1 MAIQTIQFDTFA
13 TAELTGSIAAYL
25 LDGSDTALASLTET
39 SPSGRWTGTLTDHA
53 AGDFELVI
61 TDDSGVLAL
70 YWVRLLADAGTYP
83 AVERWELTLETLSD
97 QIDGLATPALDAA
110 ALRAAL
116 GMSSADLDDQLAAII
131 DDTTIIKTTANV
143 PKEAF

>member
-1 MAIQTIQFDTFA
+1 MATQTIQFDTLA

-70 YWVRLLADAGTYP
+70 YWVRLAAETGTYP
-83 AVERWELTLETLSD
+83 AVERWELP
-97 QIDGLATPALDAA
+97 LATIA
-110 ALRAAL
+110 
-116 GMSSADLDDQLAAII
+116 ADLV
-131 DDTTIIKTTANV
+131 TVKTTANT
-143 PKEAF
+143 PKQVW